1 MNQRR
6 DSTTG
11 SIRVFI
17 ALVLPPQAKEALTR
31 TICALTH
38 EISTGVRWVDPS
50 GIHLTLKFLGNI
62 QSNLTGQVFEAMT
75 QAARNKDSGGDDSR
89 RDDSGPFQLSLSQL
103 GVFPNTRRPRV
114 LWAGIQGDLTVLAG
128 LQVRVEEAAD
138 RIGFAPE
145 QRPYRPHL
153 TLGRV
158 REGVPPPARLQIG
171 KAVSAAKLEP
181 SPPWLVES
189 LHLIQSDRRPEGAT
203 YTSLGSVPLGGS

>member
-6 DSTTG
+6 DSTTDT
-11 SIRVFI
+11 IRVFI
-17 ALVLPPQAKEALTR
+17 ALVLPPQAKDALRR
-31 TICALTH
+31 TICALTQ
-38 EISTGVRWVDPS
+38 EIATGVRWVDPS

-62 QSNLTGQVFEAMT
+62 QPALTGQVFEAMT
-75 QAARNKDSGGDDSR
+75 QASQNHDTGSNNSGA
-89 RDDSGPFQLSLSQL
+89 FELSLSQL
-103 GVFPNTRRPRV
+103 GVFPNARRPRV
-114 LWAGIQGDLTVLAG
+114 LWAGIQGDLTDLAG
-128 LQVRVEEAAD
+128 LQVRVEEAAG

-171 KAVSAAKLEP
+171 QAVSETNLEP
-181 SPPWLVES
+181 SPPWLVDS
-189 LHLIQSDRRPEGAT
+189 LHLIRSDRRPEGAT

>member
-6 DSTTG
+6 DSITN

-31 TICALTH
+31 TICALTQ

-62 QSNLTGQVFEAMT
+62 QPALTEQVFEAMT
-75 QAARNKDSGGDDSR
+75 RASQINDSGNKDSGS
-89 RDDSGPFQLSLSQL
+89 DDSGHFQLSLSQL
-103 GVFPNTRRPRV
+103 GVFPNARRPRV
-114 LWAGIQGDLTVLAG
+114 LWAGIQGDLNVLAG
-128 LQVRVEEAAD
+128 LQVRVEEAAG

-145 QRPYRPHL
+145 LRPYRPHL

-158 REGVPPPARLQIG
+158 REGVPPTARLQIG
-171 KAVSAAKLEP
+171 KAVSEAKLEP
-181 SPPWLVES
+181 SPPWLVDS
-189 LHLIQSDRRPEGAT
+189 LHLIRSDRRPEGAT

>member
-6 DSTTG
+6 DATTD

-17 ALVLPPQAKEALTR
+17 ALVLPPQAKDVLAQ
-31 TICALTH
+31 TICALTQ

-62 QSNLTGQVFEAMT
+62 QPALTEQVFEAMT
-75 QAARNKDSGGDDSR
+75 RASKNKDSGS
-89 RDDSGPFQLSLSQL
+89 DDSGHFQLSLSQL

-114 LWAGIQGDLTVLAG
+114 LWAGIQGDLNVLAG
-128 LQVRVEEAAD
+128 LQVRVEEATG

-145 QRPYRPHL
+145 LRPYRPHL

-158 REGVPPPARLQIG
+158 REGVTPPARLQIG
-171 KAVSAAKLEP
+171 QVVSDAKLER
-181 SPPWLVES
+181 SPPWLVDS
-189 LHLIQSDRRPEGAT
+189 LHLIRSDRRPEGAT
-203 YTSLGSVPLGGS
+203 YTSLGSVPLSGS

>member
-6 DSTTG
+6 DSITN

-31 TICALTH
+31 TICALTQ

-62 QSNLTGQVFEAMT
+62 QPALTEQVFEAMT
-75 QAARNKDSGGDDSR
+75 RESKNKDSGS
-89 RDDSGPFQLSLSQL
+89 DDSGHFQLSLSQL

-114 LWAGIQGDLTVLAG
+114 LWAGIQGDLNVLAG
-128 LQVRVEEAAD
+128 LQVRVEEAAGW
-138 RIGFAPE
+138 IGFAPE
-145 QRPYRPHL
+145 LRPYRPHL

-171 KAVSAAKLEP
+171 KAVSEAKLEP
-181 SPPWLVES
+181 SPPWLVDS
-189 LHLIQSDRRPEGAT
+189 LHLIRSDRRPKGAT
-203 YTSLGSVPLGGS
+203 YTSLGSVPLVSS

>member
-6 DSTTG
+6 DNTTD

-31 TICALTH
+31 TICALTQ
-38 EISTGVRWVDPS
+38 EISTVVRWVDPS

-62 QSNLTGQVFEAMT
+62 QPTLTGQVFEAMA
-75 QAARNKDSGGDDSR
+75 QASQNNDSGSNK
-89 RDDSGPFQLSLSQL
+89 SGAFELCLSQL

-114 LWAGIQGDLTVLAG
+114 LWAGIQGDLNDLAG
-128 LQVRVEEAAD
+128 LQVRVEEATG

-145 QRPYRPHL
+145 LRPYQPHL

-158 REGVPPPARLQIG
+158 REGVPSPARLQIG
-171 KAVSAAKLEP
+171 EAVSKAKLEP
-181 SPPWLVES
+181 SPPWLVDS
-189 LHLIQSDRRPEGAT
+189 LHLIRSDRRPEGAT
-203 YTSLGSVPLGGS
+203 YTSLGSVPLVSS

>member
-6 DSTTG
+6 DTTD

-17 ALVLPPQAKEALTR
+17 ALVLPPQAKDVLAR
-31 TICALTH
+31 TICALTQ

-62 QSNLTGQVFEAMT
+62 QPTLTEQVFEAMT
-75 QAARNKDSGGDDSR
+75 RASQNNKSGNKDSGS
-89 RDDSGPFQLSLSQL
+89 DDSGHFQLSLSQL

-114 LWAGIQGDLTVLAG
+114 LWASIQGDLNVLAG
-128 LQVRVEEAAD
+128 LQVRVEEAAG

-145 QRPYRPHL
+145 LRPYRPHL

-171 KAVSAAKLEP
+171 KAVSEAILEP
-181 SPPWLVES
+181 SPTWLVES
-189 LHLIQSDRRPEGAT
+189 LHLIRSDRRPEGAT

>member
-1 MNQRR
+1 MNQPR
-6 DSTTG
+6 DKITD

-17 ALVLPPQAKEALTR
+17 ALVLPPQAKEVLAR
-31 TICALTH
+31 TICALAQ

-62 QSNLTGQVFEAMT
+62 QPAFTEQVFEAMT
-75 QAARNKDSGGDDSR
+75 EAAQIEHSST
-89 RDDSGPFQLSLSQL
+89 FQLSLSQL
-103 GVFPNTRRPRV
+103 GVFPIPRRPRV
-114 LWAGIQGDLTVLAG
+114 LWAGIQGDLSVLAG
-128 LQVRVEEAAD
+128 LQARVEEAAG

-158 REGVPPPARLQIG
+158 REGVSPPARLQIG
-171 KAVSAAKLEP
+171 KAVSEAKLEP
-181 SPPWLVES
+181 SPTWLVDT

-203 YTSLGSVPLGGS
+203 YTSLGSVPLGPS